1 MLCRIGFIHKFP
13 SFSGSLRRIVLEWSR
28 KGGDTMAENE
38 SISKTL
44 ALLWLQGRDTSNL
57 TPEEFYALYE
67 DAKKRIESAKS
78 QNQQSFF

>member
-1 MLCRIGFIHKFP
+1 
-13 SFSGSLRRIVLEWSR
+13 
-28 KGGDTMAENE
+28 MAENE

-57 TPEEFYALYE
+57 TPEEFYAQYA

-78 QNQQSFF
+78 QNQKPFF